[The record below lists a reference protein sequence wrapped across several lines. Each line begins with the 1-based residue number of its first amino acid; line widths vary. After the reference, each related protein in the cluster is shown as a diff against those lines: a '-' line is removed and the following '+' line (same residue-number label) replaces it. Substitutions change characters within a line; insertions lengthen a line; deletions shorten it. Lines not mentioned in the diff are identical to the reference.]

1 MTLVVPKASF
11 IERENDHFPIYYPL
25 QPSKP
30 SKPWPWSW
38 SVAICLTARSRSFLV
53 IPSAALNVTT
63 RGILISDLASD
74 SQFLGGHRRFLHKT
88 AQQRS
93 SWPFLWNRP
102 GIKRIHVL
110 PDFFV
115 RLTYVARRYLHLY
128 LFSDVM
134 WTMFSLCVFLYLSLN
149 EWTCIS
155 DKKRNST
162 FYLPSSPILYMEW
175 FIEHMSNPQ
184 NFHQIF
190 EIFAL
195 HIQTYLSRST
205 SVLLTSYDYS

>member
-1 MTLVVPKASF
+1 MP
-11 IERENDHFPIYYPL
+11 
-25 QPSKP
+25 
-30 SKPWPWSW
+30 
-38 SVAICLTARSRSFLV
+38 
-53 IPSAALNVTT
+53 
-63 RGILISDLASD
+63 
-74 SQFLGGHRRFLHKT
+74 
-88 AQQRS
+88 
-93 SWPFLWNRP
+93 
-102 GIKRIHVL
+102 
-110 PDFFV
+110 
-115 RLTYVARRYLHLY
+115 Y

-175 FIEHMSNPQ
+175 FIEHMSNPH

-205 SVLLTSYDYS
+205 AVLLTSYDYSKVIIHAMGAWKEHFYLNVQERSQRSWHFNVSGCVIPVILVTHKPFSITSVMRWFALYCCCIRGRLLKKKWLY